1 MRSSSLV
8 AVLPGRDSTQGQSTL
23 VYRHLHGFSLTCR
36 LPFISMLDHLAQ
48 SRTKP
53 FFLFQYFDKKKLLRF
68 AFYSL

>member
-1 MRSSSLV
+1 V
-8 AVLPGRDSTQGQSTL
+8 AVLPGSDSTQGQSTL
-23 VYRHLHGFSLTCR
+23 VYRHLHGFSLTR
-36 LPFISMLDHLAQ
+36 TLLFPSVPDHRTQ